1 MYDTKFMLQALQSL
15 EGSENR
21 FTELGKAYSS
31 ACQNPLV
38 NIRGLVESGSDA
50 DQEVA
55 HEASYDAYMTGAV
68 FINSLQR
75 LGYLQDALK
84 IGSTQAEAVKKKRG
98 RPPKS
103 PPKVTGATTVPTN
116 KVDSKSWPAV
126 MQWISNKYPLGGLGL
141 PFEII
146 PGGYKCKTT
155 KELQSEPNLEELED
169 SASLYAKLI
178 NLSDPTK
185 NVPTATL
192 KDILES
198 RFQTDPSSK
207 EKNVI
212 LYQIFSDNT
221 EVCFSCKEKE
231 AFQALTELVESLG
244 GEYRGNLMSDV
255 EIVQVDSPQEQAQV
269 TDITGLA
276 QSPPKP
282 AQIQAMLILQTISRY
297 REASQLDLETKLSA
311 SGGTSSIPDA
321 LLY

>member
-1 MYDTKFMLQALQSL
+1 MLQALQSL

-21 FTELGKAYSS
+21 FTELGKAYAS
-31 ACQNPLV
+31 ACQDPLI
-38 NIRGLVESGSDA
+38 NIRALEESGGDA

-68 FINSLQR
+68 FVNCLQR
-75 LGYLQDALK
+75 LGYLKNALK
-84 IGSTQAEAVKKKRG
+84 ISATTSEPVKKKRG
-98 RPPKS
+98 RPPKN
-103 PPKVTGATTVPTN
+103 PPKPASTTTEPIN
-116 KVDSKSWPAV
+116 KVDSKSWASV

-146 PGGYKCKTT
+146 PGGYQSKTT
-155 KELQSEPNLEELED
+155 KGVQSEPNLEELED
-169 SASLYAKLI
+169 SASLYARLI
-178 NLSDPTK
+178 NLSDPK
-185 NVPTATL
+185 MNVPTATL
-192 KDILES
+192 KEVLES
-198 RFQTDPSSK
+198 KLQSNPSSK

-231 AFQALTELVESLG
+231 EFEALTELVESLG
-244 GEYRGNLMSDV
+244 GEYRGSLKSDV
-255 EIVQVDSPQEQAQV
+255 EIVQVNSAQEQAPASDA
-269 TDITGLA
+269 TDTA
-276 QSPPKP
+276 QTPPQP

-311 SGGTSSIPDA
+311 STGTSNIPDA